1 MIRDAGPDDMGQ
13 VAAIYRH
20 HGLHRLASFEEVRP
34 AETESRAVYV
44 AVRKAV
50 LPYMGDEEEGQILGY
65 AYAGPYRT
73 RSAYRFT
80 VENSVYV
87 REGYGG
93 RGIGRALLTALIER
107 CAAGPWKQMVAVI
120 GDSENHASI
129 GLHRALGFRMVGTLE
144 KVGFKFDRWVDS
156 VLMQRAL

>member
-1 MIRDAGPDDMGQ
+1 MRQ

-20 HGLHRLASFEEVRP
+20 HVLHGLASFEEVP
-34 AETESRAVYV
+34 PDEAEIRARFE
-44 AVRKAV
+44 AVRKAG
-50 LPYMGDEEEGQILGY
+50 LPYIVYEEEGQILGY

-144 KVGFKFDRWVDS
+144 KVGYKFNRWVDT
-156 VLMQRAL
+156 VLMQRVL

>member
-1 MIRDAGPDDMGQ
+1 MIRDAAPEDMAQ
-13 VAAIYRH
+13 VAAIYGH
-20 HGLHRLASFEEVRP
+20 HVLHGLATFEEVP
-34 AETESRAVYV
+34 PDEAEMHSRFE
-44 AVRKAV
+44 AVRKAG
-50 LPYMGDEEEGQILGY
+50 LPYLVYEEDGQIVGY

-80 VENSVYV
+80 IENSVYV
-87 REGYGG
+87 RDGYAG
-93 RGIGRALLTALIER
+93 RGIGRALLTELIER
-107 CAAGPWKQMVAVI
+107 CTAGPWKQMVAVI

-144 KVGFKFDRWVDS
+144 KVGYKFNRWVDT

>member
-1 MIRDAGPDDMGQ
+1 MGQ

-20 HGLHRLASFEEVRP
+20 HVLHGLASFEEVP
-34 AETESRAVYV
+34 PDEAEIRARFE
-44 AVRKAV
+44 AVRKAG
-50 LPYMGDEEEGQILGY
+50 LPYIVYEEEGQILGY

-129 GLHRALGFRMVGTLE
+129 GLHRALGFRMVGMLE
-144 KVGFKFDRWVDS
+144 KVGYKFNRWVDT